1 MPARSC
7 IRGSRRA
14 ARRRARTTW
23 WGKAWVRAVE
33 EAAYAEADLVA
44 SRTLARG
51 GHVGQIATEPGG
63 FVASVEDRRGLW
75 TVAGTVPVLDAAAV
89 EALVE
94 TVAAEAGRIA
104 ALLAGEL
111 PHSLVE
117 HAEEAGV
124 ELLPYGGEL
133 GSSCTCDH
141 WVDPCAHALAVLQ
154 QLAWLIEADPF
165 VLLQLRGLP
174 RDELLARLHAR
185 HRGAGRGRRPGGRAG
200 GGALRRPDAGRGGQ
214 RTPSDPSA
222 IRLSTSRI
230 CGSGS
235 RPLCGVELISPNAAC
250 AIARAVGEVE
260 LAVGELELAGPQVDV
275 LPLQGADPLAG
286 LGRERLPVAVLDD
299 DQRPVPQREVDVPLD
314 ERGQRGARTVGRRD
328 PLRCRHGAAPR

>member
-1 MPARSC
+1 MSGAILHPRLAPR
-7 IRGSRRA
+7 RGA
-14 ARRRARTTW
+14 ARATTW

-33 EAAYAEADLVA
+33 EASYAEADLVA

-63 FVASVEDRRGLW
+63 YVASVEDRRGLW
-75 TVAGTVPVLDAAAV
+75 TVAGTVPVLDDPAA

-117 HAEEAGV
+117 HAEESGV

-141 WVDPCAHALAVLQ
+141 WVDPCTHALAVLQ

-165 VLLQLRGLP
+165 ILLQLRGLP
-174 RDELLARLHAR
+174 RDDLLARLHAR
-185 HRGAGRGRRPGGRAG
+185 TEEPVEDTDLEA
-200 GGALRRPDAGRGGQ
+200 ALEA
-214 RTPSDPSA
+214 A
-222 IRLSTSRI
+222 LYAARI
-230 CGSGS
+230 
-235 RPLCGVELISPNAAC
+235 
-250 AIARAVGEVE
+250 
-260 LAVGELELAGPQVDV
+260 
-275 LPLQGADPLAG
+275 
-286 LGRERLPVAVLDD
+286 
-299 DQRPVPQREVDVPLD
+299 LD
-314 ERGQRGARTVGRRD
+314 EAVSELPAT
-328 PLRCRHGAAPR
+328 PAPSG